1 MKRIIFCL
9 VAMMSVLTMTAQSS
23 VYDFTVK
30 DDAGKDVSLAEYKGK
45 VLLIVNT
52 ATRCGFTPQYKE
64 LEALY
69 EKYQAEGFEILDF
82 PCNQFGEQAPGT
94 IREIHQFCTANFD
107 IQFPQFDKIEVNGVN
122 EHPLYTFLKAQKGFG
137 GFDTND
143 QRGKMMDNMLRKR
156 DANYDKNADIKW
168 NFTKFLISRDG
179 RVLKRYEP
187 TENISNIEAD
197 MQMEV
202 NPVLSNI
209 MARRSIR
216 KYLDK
221 PVEHAK
227 LEAVALAGT
236 YGCGSASCAAMG
248 AWKKC
253 YAQNKPA
260 PFQLLIF
267 AGAPLSQT
275 IYGMIV
281 MFIVMGGAANVAA
294 ATAGQWI
301 AYSLV
306 GILAGIA
313 MGVSALWQG
322 ISAAAACDAFA
333 ETGKGFANQL
343 MALGIVETVAIFVL
357 AFSIVL
363 LSSLGAA

>member
-1 MKRIIFCL
+1 
-9 VAMMSVLTMTAQSS
+9 MSLLLETFANLT
-23 VYDFTVK
+23 
-30 DDAGKDVSLAEYKGK
+30 
-45 VLLIVNT
+45 
-52 ATRCGFTPQYKE
+52 
-64 LEALY
+64 
-69 EKYQAEGFEILDF
+69 
-82 PCNQFGEQAPGT
+82 
-94 IREIHQFCTANFD
+94 
-107 IQFPQFDKIEVNGVN
+107 
-122 EHPLYTFLKAQKGFG
+122 
-137 GFDTND
+137 
-143 QRGKMMDNMLRKR
+143 
-156 DANYDKNADIKW
+156 
-168 NFTKFLISRDG
+168 
-179 RVLKRYEP
+179 
-187 TENISNIEAD
+187 
-197 MQMEV
+197 
-202 NPVLSNI
+202 PVLAQAADAAKAGNAAELPFFDQKALI
-209 MARRSIR
+209 YAAAFMSIGF
-216 KYLDK
+216 
-221 PVEHAK
+221 A
-227 LEAVALAGT
+227 AIGSA
-236 YGCGSASCAAMG
+236 YGCGSAACAAMG

-281 MFIVMGGAANVAA
+281 MFIVMGGAANVSM

-301 AYSLV
+301 VYSLV

>member
-1 MKRIIFCL
+1 
-9 VAMMSVLTMTAQSS
+9 
-23 VYDFTVK
+23 
-30 DDAGKDVSLAEYKGK
+30 
-45 VLLIVNT
+45 
-52 ATRCGFTPQYKE
+52 
-64 LEALY
+64 
-69 EKYQAEGFEILDF
+69 
-82 PCNQFGEQAPGT
+82 
-94 IREIHQFCTANFD
+94 
-107 IQFPQFDKIEVNGVN
+107 
-122 EHPLYTFLKAQKGFG
+122 
-137 GFDTND
+137 
-143 QRGKMMDNMLRKR
+143 
-156 DANYDKNADIKW
+156 
-168 NFTKFLISRDG
+168 
-179 RVLKRYEP
+179 
-187 TENISNIEAD
+187 
-197 MQMEV
+197 
-202 NPVLSNI
+202 
-209 MARRSIR
+209 
-216 KYLDK
+216 
-221 PVEHAK
+221 
-227 LEAVALAGT
+227 
-236 YGCGSASCAAMG
+236 MG

-306 GILAGIA
+306 GVLAGIA

-363 LSSLGAA
+363 LSSF

>member
-1 MKRIIFCL
+1 
-9 VAMMSVLTMTAQSS
+9 MSLLLNTLANVTPVLAQAAETAVETAQAA
-23 VYDFTVK
+23 VPAQDLPFFEQK
-30 DDAGKDVSLAEYKGK
+30 A
-45 VLLIVNT
+45 LIY
-52 ATRCGFTPQYKE
+52 AAAFMSIGF
-64 LEALY
+64 A
-69 EKYQAEGFEILDF
+69 AIGS
-82 PCNQFGEQAPGT
+82 A
-94 IREIHQFCTANFD
+94 
-107 IQFPQFDKIEVNGVN
+107 
-122 EHPLYTFLKAQKGFG
+122 
-137 GFDTND
+137 
-143 QRGKMMDNMLRKR
+143 
-156 DANYDKNADIKW
+156 
-168 NFTKFLISRDG
+168 
-179 RVLKRYEP
+179 
-187 TENISNIEAD
+187 
-197 MQMEV
+197 
-202 NPVLSNI
+202 
-209 MARRSIR
+209 
-216 KYLDK
+216 
-221 PVEHAK
+221 
-227 LEAVALAGT
+227 

-281 MFIVMGGAANVAA
+281 MFIVMGGATSINA
-294 ATAGQWI
+294 ATAGNWI
-301 AYSLV
+301 VYSLV
-306 GILAGIA
+306 GVLAGIA

>member
-1 MKRIIFCL
+1 
-9 VAMMSVLTMTAQSS
+9 MSLLLNT
-23 VYDFTVK
+23 
-30 DDAGKDVSLAEYKGK
+30 LAN
-45 VLLIVNT
+45 VT
-52 ATRCGFTPQYKE
+52 
-64 LEALY
+64 
-69 EKYQAEGFEILDF
+69 
-82 PCNQFGEQAPGT
+82 
-94 IREIHQFCTANFD
+94 
-107 IQFPQFDKIEVNGVN
+107 
-122 EHPLYTFLKAQKGFG
+122 
-137 GFDTND
+137 
-143 QRGKMMDNMLRKR
+143 
-156 DANYDKNADIKW
+156 
-168 NFTKFLISRDG
+168 
-179 RVLKRYEP
+179 
-187 TENISNIEAD
+187 
-197 MQMEV
+197 
-202 NPVLSNI
+202 PVLAQAADAAQAAATAATQDI
-209 MARRSIR
+209 PFFEQKALIYAAAFTSIGF
-216 KYLDK
+216 
-221 PVEHAK
+221 A
-227 LEAVALAGT
+227 AIGSA
-236 YGCGSASCAAMG
+236 YGCGSASCAAMV

-301 AYSLV
+301 VYSLV
-306 GILAGIA
+306 GVLAGIA

>member
-1 MKRIIFCL
+1 MEIDSALCI
-9 VAMMSVLTMTAQSS
+9 
-23 VYDFTVK
+23 
-30 DDAGKDVSLAEYKGK
+30 AGA
-45 VLLIVNT
+45 I
-52 ATRCGFTPQYKE
+52 
-64 LEALY
+64 
-69 EKYQAEGFEILDF
+69 
-82 PCNQFGEQAPGT
+82 
-94 IREIHQFCTANFD
+94 
-107 IQFPQFDKIEVNGVN
+107 GVV
-122 EHPLYTFLKAQKGFG
+122 G
-137 GFDTND
+137 
-143 QRGKMMDNMLRKR
+143 
-156 DANYDKNADIKW
+156 
-168 NFTKFLISRDG
+168 
-179 RVLKRYEP
+179 
-187 TENISNIEAD
+187 
-197 MQMEV
+197 
-202 NPVLSNI
+202 LS
-209 MARRSIR
+209 A
-216 KYLDK
+216 
-221 PVEHAK
+221 A
-227 LEAVALAGT
+227 
-236 YGCGSASCAAMG
+236 GSAIGIGKAACATIG

-281 MFIVMGGAANVAA
+281 MFIVMGGATSISM
-294 ATAGQWI
+294 ATAGNWI
-301 AYSLV
+301 VYSLV

>member
-1 MKRIIFCL
+1 
-9 VAMMSVLTMTAQSS
+9 MSLLLNTLANVTPVLAQAA
-23 VYDFTVK
+23 
-30 DDAGKDVSLAEYKGK
+30 DAA
-45 VLLIVNT
+45 
-52 ATRCGFTPQYKE
+52 
-64 LEALY
+64 
-69 EKYQAEGFEILDF
+69 QA
-82 PCNQFGEQAPGT
+82 AVT
-94 IREIHQFCTANFD
+94 ST
-107 IQFPQFDKIEVNGVN
+107 
-122 EHPLYTFLKAQKGFG
+122 
-137 GFDTND
+137 
-143 QRGKMMDNMLRKR
+143 
-156 DANYDKNADIKW
+156 ADIPFFEQTALIYAAA
-168 NFTKFLISRDG
+168 FT
-179 RVLKRYEP
+179 
-187 TENISNIEAD
+187 
-197 MQMEV
+197 
-202 NPVLSNI
+202 
-209 MARRSIR
+209 SIGF
-216 KYLDK
+216 
-221 PVEHAK
+221 A
-227 LEAVALAGT
+227 AIGSA

-281 MFIVMGGAANVAA
+281 MFIVMGGATNVAV
-294 ATAGQWI
+294 ATAGNWI
-301 AYSLV
+301 VYSLV
-306 GILAGIA
+306 GVLAGIA